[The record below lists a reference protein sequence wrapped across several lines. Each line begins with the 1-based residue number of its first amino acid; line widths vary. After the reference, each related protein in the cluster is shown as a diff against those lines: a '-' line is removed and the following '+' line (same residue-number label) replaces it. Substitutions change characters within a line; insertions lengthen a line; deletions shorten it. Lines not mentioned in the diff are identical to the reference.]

1 MNCDKGTFELEV
13 FCDYGVE
20 RTANMRK
27 IQKYRDEK
35 KMMQLENEKK
45 DNRKVIQELRKEEK
59 KLFHKVRRSQLE
71 KKRKKWR

>member
-1 MNCDKGTFELEV
+1 MNCDKGTFKLEV
-13 FCDYGVE
+13 FCDYGVI

-45 DNRKVIQELRKEEK
+45 DNRKVIQELEKNKIEK
-59 KLFHKVRRSQLE
+59 K
-71 KKRKKWR
+71 